1 MELNFPSRPYH
12 SIHSIVHLYTQMKKH
27 TINYHDKRFKALS
40 NSENGEVGSN
50 TIFHYRQEG
59 NVIWAT
65 YKGDQIKMGT
75 LTGIILPSGNL
86 QFNYQHVNV
95 EDVIM
100 TGICQSAPELN
111 EEKKVILHETWQWT
125 SGDRSKGTSQIIE
138 I

>member
-1 MELNFPSRPYH
+1 
-12 SIHSIVHLYTQMKKH
+12 MKKQ
-27 TINYHDKRFKALS
+27 TFNYNNKRFKALA
-40 NSENGEVGSN
+40 NSDNGEVDSK

-86 QFNYQHVNV
+86 QFNYQHVNAD
-95 EDVIM
+95 DVIM
-100 TGICQSAPELN
+100 AGICQSTPEIT
-111 EEKKVILHETWQWT
+111 EDQKVILHETWQWT
-125 SGDRSKGTSQIIE
+125 SGDRSKGTSTIIE